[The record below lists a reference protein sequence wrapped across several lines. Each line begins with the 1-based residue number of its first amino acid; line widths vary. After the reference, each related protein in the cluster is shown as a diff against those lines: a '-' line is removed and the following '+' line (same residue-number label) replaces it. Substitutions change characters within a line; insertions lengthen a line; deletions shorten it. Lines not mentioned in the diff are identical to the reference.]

1 MSKAEFL
8 ENRAKRGQLAL
19 LARMKIYNNSNIW
32 GDYYE
37 SGISTVMMILL
48 LLKQKKMA
56 INCDCAGEVVMWSIL
71 TFLEVRQTGAWL
83 EAGKPQSWMMVIF
96 LCIYVAANVQS
107 KKKIFQPMYILAEIQ
122 QAICILAS

>member
-1 MSKAEFL
+1 
-8 ENRAKRGQLAL
+8 
-19 LARMKIYNNSNIW
+19 
-32 GDYYE
+32 
-37 SGISTVMMILL
+37 MMILL